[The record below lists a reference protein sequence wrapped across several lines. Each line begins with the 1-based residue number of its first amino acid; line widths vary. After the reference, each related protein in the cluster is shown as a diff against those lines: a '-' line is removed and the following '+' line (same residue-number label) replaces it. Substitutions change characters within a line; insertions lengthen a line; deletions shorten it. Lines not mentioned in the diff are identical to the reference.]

1 MEFIEFTLPS
11 GIRVIHKPTK
21 SGVSHCGLVVMA
33 GSRDE
38 EENEQGLAHF
48 IEHSLFKGTKKRK
61 AFHILSRLDEVGGE
75 LNAYT
80 SKEETFIYGSFLNT
94 YFKRAIELIF
104 DITFQSTYPAK
115 EIEKEKDVIL
125 DEILT
130 YLDSPAEA
138 IFDDFEDLLFE
149 GHPIGRNIL
158 GTKKSIET
166 FDRSMILNF
175 IERLYQPENM
185 VFCSVGNISEK
196 KLKSYLLSVD
206 ELAQAKP
213 AKQKLQLRSSINA
226 YVPAKKILAQSN
238 FQSHII
244 LGNRACNMH
253 HKDLTTYTILNNI
266 LGGPGLNSRLNLNI
280 REKYGFAY
288 SIESFLQP
296 YSDTGVFGV
305 YVGTDQNTMDRAQ
318 KLIKKELKR
327 LSTEKLGVLQL
338 SKAKKQLIGQIALGQ
353 ESQLNQ
359 MISLAK
365 ARLNFDTIETL
376 EEIHK
381 KIEAV
386 TAENIIAA
394 ADELFNPS
402 QLSTLIFKTK

>member
-11 GIRVIHKPTK
+11 GIRVIHKPNN
-21 SGVSHCGLVVMA
+21 SGVSHCGLMVMA

-38 EENEQGLAHF
+38 EEDEQGLAHF
-48 IEHSLFKGTKKRK
+48 IEHTLFKGTKKRK

-75 LNAYT
+75 LNAFT

-94 YFKRAIELIF
+94 YFNRAIELIF
-104 DITFQSTYPAK
+104 DITFQSVFPAK

-149 GHPIGRNIL
+149 GHSIGRNIL
-158 GTKKSIET
+158 GTKKSIAE
-166 FDRSMILNF
+166 FDRSKILKF

-196 KLKSYLLSVD
+196 KLKNYLLKAD
-206 ELAQAKP
+206 ALAQTRTKTYKRTP
-213 AKQKLQLRSSINA
+213 INA
-226 YVPAKKILAQSN
+226 YKPIERDFKKSN

-244 LGNRACNMH
+244 IGNRACSMH
-253 HKDLTTYTILNNI
+253 DKDLTAYTILNNI
-266 LGGPGLNSRLNLNI
+266 LGGPGLNSRLNLNV

-305 YVGTDQNTMDRAQ
+305 YVGTDQNTMGRAQ
-318 KLIKKELKR
+318 KLIQKELKK

-353 ESQLNQ
+353 ESQINQ

-365 ARLNFDTIETL
+365 ARLNYETIETL

-386 TAENIIAA
+386 TADNLIEVAQK
-394 ADELFNPS
+394 LFDPKQQS
-402 QLSTLIFKTK
+402 MLIYRTK

>member
-1 MEFIEFTLPS
+1 MEFLEFTLPS
-11 GIRVIHKPTK
+11 GIRVIHKPNH
-21 SGVSHCGLVVMA
+21 SGVSHCGLMVMA

-38 EENEQGLAHF
+38 KEDEQGLAHF
-48 IEHSLFKGTKKRK
+48 LEHTLFKGTKKRK

-75 LNAYT
+75 LNAFT

-94 YFKRAIELIF
+94 YYNRAIELIF
-104 DITFQSTYPAK
+104 DITFQSVFPEK

-149 GHPIGRNIL
+149 GHSIGRNIL
-158 GTKKSIET
+158 GTKESIAQ
-166 FDRSMILNF
+166 FDRTKILAF
-175 IERLYQPENM
+175 VERLYQPENM
-185 VFCSVGNISEK
+185 VFCSVGNISEN
-196 KLKSYLLSVD
+196 KLKRYLLKAD
-206 ELAQAKP
+206 ELAQTRTKTDKRLP
-213 AKQKLQLRSSINA
+213 INA
-226 YVPAKKILAQSN
+226 YIPVKQELKKSN
-238 FQSHII
+238 YQSHII
-244 LGNRACNMH
+244 LGNRACSMH
-253 HKDLTTYTILNNI
+253 HKDLTAFTMLNNI

-305 YVGTDQNTMDRAQ
+305 YVGTDHNSMERAQ
-318 KLIKKELKR
+318 RLIKKELNK
-327 LSTEKLGVLQL
+327 LATEKLGVMQL

-353 ESQLNQ
+353 ESQINQ

-365 ARLNFDTIETL
+365 ARLNYETIETL

-386 TAENIIAA
+386 SAEKLTEAA
-394 ADELFNPS
+394 SELFDPK
-402 QLSTLIFKTK
+402 QLSTLIYKTEN

>member
-1 MEFIEFTLPS
+1 MEFLEFTLPS
-11 GIRVIHKPTK
+11 GIRVIHKPVNTE
-21 SGVSHCGLVVMA
+21 VSHCGLMVMA

-48 IEHSLFKGTKKRK
+48 IEHTLFKGTKKRK

-80 SKEETFIYGSFLNT
+80 SKEETFIYGSFLNS
-94 YFKRAIELIF
+94 YYNRAIDLIF
-104 DITFQSTYPAK
+104 DITFQSTFPIK

-138 IFDDFEDLLFE
+138 IFDDFEDQLFE
-149 GHPIGRNIL
+149 GHALGRNIL
-158 GTKKSIET
+158 GTKESIDR
-166 FDRSMILNF
+166 FDREMILRF

-196 KLKSYLLSVD
+196 KLRRMLLKSD
-206 ELAQAKP
+206 ELAQSRTKQYKRQPINEYKP
-213 AKQKLQLRSSINA
+213 QNLNF
-226 YVPAKKILAQSN
+226 KKSN

-244 LGNRACNMH
+244 LGNRACSMH
-253 HKDLTTYTILNNI
+253 NKDLTAYTILNNI

-305 YVGTDQNTMDRAQ
+305 YVGTDEATMNKAQ
-318 KLIKKELKR
+318 KLIKNELKKLR
-327 LSTEKLGVLQL
+327 TEKLGVLQL
-338 SKAKKQLIGQIALGQ
+338 SKAKKQLIGQMALGQ
-353 ESQLNQ
+353 ESKINQL
-359 MISLAK
+359 ISLAK
-365 ARLNFDTIETL
+365 ARLNYERIESL

-386 TAENIIAA
+386 TAEKLIEVA
-394 ADELFNPS
+394 EKLFDPNS
-402 QLSTLIFKTK
+402 LSTLIYRAK

>member
-1 MEFIEFTLPS
+1 
-11 GIRVIHKPTK
+11 
-21 SGVSHCGLVVMA
+21 MA

-38 EENEQGLAHF
+38 EGNEQGLAHF
-48 IEHSLFKGTKKRK
+48 IEHTLFKGTKKRK

-94 YFKRAIELIF
+94 YYSRAIDLIF
-104 DITFQSTYPAK
+104 DITFQSTFPAK
-115 EIEKEKDVIL
+115 ELEKEKDVII

-130 YLDSPAEA
+130 YLDSPSEA

-158 GTKKSIET
+158 GTKKSIT
-166 FDRSMILNF
+166 PFNRKMILNF

-196 KLKSYLLSVD
+196 RLKKMLLKSD
-206 ELAQAKP
+206 ELAQGRIKNYTRTGITP
-213 AKQKLQLRSSINA
+213 
-226 YVPAKKILAQSN
+226 YVPVVQEFVKSN
-238 FQSHII
+238 FQTHAII
-244 LGNRACNMH
+244 GNRACSMH
-253 HKDLTTYTILNNI
+253 SKDLTAYAMLNNI

-305 YVGTDQNTMDRAQ
+305 YVGTDKET
-318 KLIKKELKR
+318 IKKAKRLILNELKKLR
-327 LSTEKLGVLQL
+327 SQKLGVLQL
-338 SKAKKQLIGQIALGQ
+338 SNAKKQLIGQIALAN
-353 ESQLNQ
+353 ENNVSQLV
-359 MISLAK
+359 SLAK
-365 ARLNFDTIETL
+365 ARMNFETIDTL
-376 EEIHK
+376 EELHK

-386 TAENIIAA
+386 SAEKLIDIAQ
-394 ADELFNPS
+394 ELFDPN
-402 QLSTLIFKTK
+402 QLSSLIFNAK